1 MGWGAWAGIAALVVV
16 NIVLVALLIG
26 RPEPEVDEIAS
37 PGLISE
43 PIPTPTP
50 SETPSASP
58 TPDPEPTPP
67 ATAPGQYVL
76 AAVDGA
82 TAWRVTTG
90 ACPTATATLERT
102 VDGGATWQPS
112 DATAATGITAVQR
125 LIASSAEQLALIGS
139 QADGCA
145 PTLARTFVGGEE
157 YSLADGELDAA
168 WYVPA
173 DDRASVH
180 APSTGLVAAPC
191 ASAVAITAAS
201 NTVAA
206 VLCGDGTVHATRD
219 GASTFTGG
227 VAIPGAQAIAASGD
241 GWAVAV
247 LAVDDCPGVAIAQLD
262 AAATGFE
269 LVGCLPV
276 DAEPTQLAGRVALS
290 TAGGTL
296 WVWAGEQLAR
306 SESSGASWL

>member
-58 TPDPEPTPP
+58 TPEPEPTPP

-82 TAWRVTTG
+82 TASRVTTG

-145 PTLARTFVGGEE
+145 PTLARTFVGGE
-157 YSLADGELDAA
+157 LDAA

-180 APSTGLVAAPC
+180 APAVGTVAAPC
-191 ASAVAITAAS
+191 GAVTAITAAS

-206 VLCGDGTVHATRD
+206 VLCADGTVHATADR
-219 GASTFTGG
+219 ASTFTGG
-227 VAIPGAQAIAASGD
+227 VAIAGAQAVAAAGD
-241 GWAVAV
+241 GWAVAA
-247 LAVDDCPGVAIAQLD
+247 LGVDDCAGVAIAQVGAD
-262 AAATGFE
+262 ATGFE
-269 LVGCLPV
+269 FVGCLPL
-276 DAEPTQLAGRVALS
+276 DAETDGLAGRVAL
-290 TAGGTL
+290 AAGGGTL

-306 SESSGASWL
+306 SESNGASWL